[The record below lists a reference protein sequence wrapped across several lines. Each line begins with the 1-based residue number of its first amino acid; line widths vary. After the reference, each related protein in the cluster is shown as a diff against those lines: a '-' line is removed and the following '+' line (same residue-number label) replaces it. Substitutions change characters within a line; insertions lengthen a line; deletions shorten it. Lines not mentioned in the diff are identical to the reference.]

1 LNVLGRAQLQ
11 RTVFVVVA
19 LLLAAGF
26 TSALA
31 RDVAPVGRIGPAV
44 TVPASP
50 FSFHR
55 VHAEGARRGAAKL
68 IERIRKVE

>member
-1 LNVLGRAQLQ
+1 MLGRAQLQ

-19 LLLAAGF
+19 LLLAAGS

-31 RDVAPVGRIGPAV
+31 RDTAPVGSIGPAMN
-44 TVPASP
+44 VPAAP

-55 VHAEGARRGAAKL
+55 ARAEGARRGSAKL
-68 IERIRKVE
+68 IERIRRVE